1 MEMMEFVP
9 KLIESY
15 EKWPDIPIG
24 SSGTMTVPAAAK
36 VLRDATLFDCT
47 EISQHAM
54 DTAII
59 EYEDFETPPSADT
72 ILPASPLALYV
83 DMSHVGKNPHVDPTQ
98 IVAQEKLILLMVPTA
113 SKSQHPDF
121 EFGVENPLDVTE
133 FPWELPLENFFVA
146 GCYLSDTMA
155 PRIVGAVSTKYVGGM
170 KIKEFQRE
178 KWTGENSNVT
188 QLQIDAT
195 WLRCAAHFLHLI
207 NKPRFVKS
215 QPIGTRQQR
224 RGLHRGMGFAVDA
237 WHKISWNID
246 KPVAAKVPYD
256 ETFHKKPLHF
266 RRGHWRKALANHPK
280 SIQRQDGK
288 WYTWIEGF
296 WAGHPAFG
304 TKKAYYQ
311 PKAGAA

>member
-9 KLIESY
+9 RLIESY

-24 SSGTMTVPAAAK
+24 SSGTMTVPATAQM
-36 VLRDATLFDCT
+36 LRDATLFDCRDIA
-47 EISQHAM
+47 EHAM
-54 DTAII
+54 DTATL
-59 EYEDFETPPSADT
+59 EYGDFETPPSADT
-72 ILPASPLALYV
+72 ILPAAPLGIYI
-83 DMSHVGKNPHVDPTQ
+83 DMSFAGKNEHVDLSQ
-98 IVAQEKLILLMVPTA
+98 VVAPQNLLLLMFPHA
-113 SKSQHPDF
+113 PKSEFTEH
-121 EFGVENPLDVTE
+121 EFGVDKYYEASKI
-133 FPWELPLENFFVA
+133 PWDFPLENFGIA
-146 GCYLSDTMA
+146 GCYLSDSMA
-155 PRIVGAVSTKYVGGM
+155 PRLVGAIKTRSVGGM
-170 KIKEFQRE
+170 KIKQFASER
-178 KWTGENSNVT
+178 WTTENSNIT
-188 QLQIDAT
+188 QRRVDAT
-195 WLRCAAHFLHLI
+195 WTRCAAQFLHLI

-215 QPIGTRQQR
+215 QPMGTRQQR

-246 KPVAAKVPYD
+246 KPVAAKVPHD

-266 RRGHWRKALANHPK
+266 RRGHWRKALSDHPK